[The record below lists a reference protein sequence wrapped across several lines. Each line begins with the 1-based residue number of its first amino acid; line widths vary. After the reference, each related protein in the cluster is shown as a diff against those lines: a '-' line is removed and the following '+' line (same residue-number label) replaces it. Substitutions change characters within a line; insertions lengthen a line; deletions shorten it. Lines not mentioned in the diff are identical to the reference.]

1 MRRHTSHQAAPESD
15 RCEWACACACAL
27 GRTFCSL
34 RLAVWTCEEG
44 NAQRRETLYVW
55 GAHGRR
61 GERRCMYGAAQIS
74 SLRLAI
80 VNSTSLRLAIGT
92 CEEET
97 PLETVSSDQKL
108 CRHQFQPRLVRS
120 MKLKRRVLR
129 SCTNL
134 CSPLVELAG
143 LSNLSKNNAGHNIIC
158 NLSNQNVKRTAQ
170 AVLFLP

>member
-1 MRRHTSHQAAPESD
+1 MS
-15 RCEWACACACAL
+15 
-27 GRTFCSL
+27 GRVRVRVRWGAHSVLCDSPSGH
-34 RLAVWTCEEG
+34 A
-44 NAQRRETLYVW
+44 RRET
-55 GAHGRR
+55 RR
-61 GERRCMYGAAQIS
+61 GERRCMYGAHTGAEERDAVCMGAAQIS

-80 VNSTSLRLAIGT
+80 VTSTSLRLAIGT

-134 CSPLVELAG
+134 CSLLVELAG

-170 AVLFLP
+170 AVR

>member
-1 MRRHTSHQAAPESD
+1 MCVCVCVGAHILFSATRRLDMRGGKRAEERDAV
-15 RCEWACACACAL
+15 CM
-27 GRTFCSL
+27 GRT
-34 RLAVWTCEEG
+34 R
-44 NAQRRETLYVW
+44 AQRRETLYVW
-55 GAHGRR
+55 G
-61 GERRCMYGAAQIS
+61 GADLFSAT
-74 SLRLAI
+74 I
-80 VNSTSLRLAIGT
+80 VTSTSLRLAIGT

-170 AVLFLP
+170 AVKK